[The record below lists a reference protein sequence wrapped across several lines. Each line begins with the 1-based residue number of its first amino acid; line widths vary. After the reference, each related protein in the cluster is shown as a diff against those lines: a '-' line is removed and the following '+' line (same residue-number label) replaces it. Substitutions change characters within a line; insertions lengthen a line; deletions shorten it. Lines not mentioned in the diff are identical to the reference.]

1 MLFRRTTKLVELDAA
16 NKALA
21 KAKPKNQEQV
31 LVFFLTIIYRT
42 VGFSRFWVPPIKLD
56 TLNDFGIPKVFW
68 ILR

>member
-31 LVFFLTIIYRT
+31 LKNRYL
-42 VGFSRFWVPPIKLD
+42 
-56 TLNDFGIPKVFW
+56 
-68 ILR
+68 ILRYQIIFFKNKTSKL

>member
-31 LVFFLTIIYRT
+31 LKESLSYLKYQIIFKNKNFF
-42 VGFSRFWVPPIKLD
+42 
-56 TLNDFGIPKVFW
+56 
-68 ILR
+68 